1 MRRFLIIDD
10 AVDLGFDDELRSDNK
25 VNDILA
31 DVVHIN
37 PIDYMQEGDEG
48 EVVVL
53 RLLEEVRNRSA
64 EFWDVVAI
72 DFNLGDFRYQEQRH
86 NKEICLRV
94 AEAVRESN
102 NSATMFFYTGTLMKF
117 IDQLRADSAQ
127 DTQLKR
133 IFRVGVA
140 NFISRSMIAREI
152 TGAVD
157 NPSCVLR
164 VDRMLMQ
171 SAQLQVTPE
180 EAEFRG
186 CSFGDLAAAVRR
198 QDKDGRRVIEL
209 VSEYGI
215 AAFTDLN
222 S

>member
-10 AVDLGFDDELRSDNK
+10 AVDLGFDDELRFDNK

-37 PIDYMQEGDEG
+37 PIDYMQEGGEG

-72 DFNLGDFRYQEQRH
+72 DFNLGDFRYQEPRH

-94 AEAVRESN
+94 AEAVREHN
-102 NSATMFFYTGTLMKF
+102 NSATMFFYSGTLMKF

-152 TGAVD
+152 TGAVN
-157 NPSCVLR
+157 NPSCILR

-171 SAQLQVTPE
+171 SAHLKVTPE
-180 EAEFRG
+180 EVEFRG
-186 CSFGDLAAAVRR
+186 CSFGDLAVAVRR
-198 QDKDGRRVIEL
+198 QDKNGRRVIEF